1 MVITKEEF
9 NNTVDKFEKKNKR
22 SYNFLTRAS
31 DSFKNSV
38 YKLCS
43 RFIKNEEFPKRFFE
57 TVLHQLWKR
66 KLPKEELNNHRFLH
80 IKDWL
85 PRCCEAMVVGKMK
98 EGILSAGTKYQI
110 GGLPNHRVEEH
121 LVSLKAIISRSRDIN
136 GGALV
141 KLVDIKGF
149 FDSEYLRG
157 VMNSLNEATIPKK
170 AYRVWFL
177 LNSKTSISVKTP
189 DDQTDYKE
197 AGELCGQGST
207 GAALA
212 SQLDIDLGVNSYFKS
227 SRDEIKYGKVRVQP

>member
-1 MVITKEEF
+1 MNKIKYVTLDHCINTFKNNEPEDDVSKVVELMNKLHQKRMDEVDDDEPMVITKEEF

-85 PRCCEAMVVGKMK
+85 TRCCEAMVVGKMK

-110 GGLPNHRVEEH
+110 GGSPTTG
-121 LVSLKAIISRSRDIN
+121 SRS
-136 GGALV
+136 
-141 KLVDIKGF
+141 
-149 FDSEYLRG
+149 
-157 VMNSLNEATIPKK
+157 T
-170 AYRVWFL
+170 W
-177 LNSKTSISVKTP
+177 
-189 DDQTDYKE
+189 
-197 AGELCGQGST
+197 
-207 GAALA
+207 
-212 SQLDIDLGVNSYFKS
+212 
-227 SRDEIKYGKVRVQP
+227 